1 MFRSGWGAMID
12 MSVVAEALPV
22 LLKGL
27 KVTALVSALGIPLG
41 LVVGT
46 VIAYFTLVGSS
57 ALKWFARSYIECVR
71 NVPFLIIVYF
81 AYFGLPKTGLRTD
94 AFHVA
99 VLTTAFYTAGYFS
112 ELMRAAILS
121 VPKGQMQAAVSLGM
135 SYWRAQRLI
144 IFPQLLGFLIPP
156 TTSLV
161 IMMFKDT
168 AIFSVI
174 TLPELTYQSN
184 VEVSE
189 SFAYVEILGTTALI
203 YWVSS
208 WFIDFAGHRFNRH
221 ALRWKARP

>member
-1 MFRSGWGAMID
+1 MID
-12 MSVVAEALPV
+12 TDIIAEALPL

-27 KVTALVSALGIPLG
+27 KVTAFVAAVGIPLG
-41 LVVGT
+41 LLVGT
-46 VIAYFTLVGSS
+46 LLAYLTLVGNT

-81 AYFGLPKTGLRTD
+81 AYFGLPKMGLMTD
-94 AFHVA
+94 AFQVA
-99 VLTTAFYTAGYFS
+99 VLTTGFYTAGYFS

-135 SYWRAQRLI
+135 GYWRAQRLI

-161 IMMFKDT
+161 VMMFKDT

-184 VEVSE
+184 VVVSE
-189 SFAYVEILGTTALI
+189 SFAYIEILGTTALI

-208 WFIDFAGHRFNRH
+208 WFIDFAGNRFNRY